1 MGRDAMGVRKS
12 LYVALGCLGVAL
24 GAAAA
29 FVPVL
34 PSFPFVALAV
44 FCFARSS
51 DRLHRWIVGTKLYRD
66 NLESFVRTRGMTR
79 RTKVRILTISAA
91 AMAISGAVFLRD
103 VPVALACLAILFAC
117 QLAYF
122 MKGIKTLDEP
132 ACADKRARRGAF
144 GRPISE
150 E

>member
-1 MGRDAMGVRKS
+1 MGVRKS
-12 LYVALGCLGVAL
+12 LYVALGCLGVAF
-24 GAAAA
+24 GTVAA
-29 FVPVL
+29 FIPVL

-51 DRLHRWIVGTKLYRD
+51 SRLHRWIVGTKLYQD

-79 RTKVRILTISAA
+79 RTKARILTVSAV

-103 VPVALACLAILFAC
+103 VPVALVFLVVLFAC

-122 MKGIKTLDEP
+122 MKGIKTIEEP
-132 ACADKRARRGAF
+132 ASA
-144 GRPISE
+144 IE
-150 E
+150 